1 MKMTAEKLVK
11 RPQIGVRDMIE
22 FEGFSSDIVVAA
34 NKWDNHVPKLA
45 SEKRC
50 HG

>member
-1 MKMTAEKLVK
+1 MKMIAEKLVK

-22 FEGFSSDIVVAA
+22 FEGFSSDIVGAA

-45 SEKRC
+45 RM
-50 HG
+50 